1 MHHLSAIAGA
11 VGISFSA
18 IYMRLADVSGTTA
31 ALYRS
36 VYALPAL
43 AAVWFVMRDRDHRD
57 GRARGTAFAA
67 GLFLGLDLIMWDTS
81 IDAIGAGLAT
91 VLANLQVLF
100 VGLIAWAV
108 YREIPSRAAF
118 VTIPVVLGGVLLI
131 SGLGA
136 SGAYGDDP
144 LRGVLF
150 GAGTAG
156 TYAGYLILLRHSN
169 RRHLA
174 PTAGPLLDA
183 TIGAAVIS
191 VIVGLFDGGF
201 ELAPSWPAHGWL
213 LALALG
219 TQVVSWLLIT
229 TALPRLP
236 ALETSAI
243 LLIQPVA
250 SILWAR
256 LIFAERLSTLQ
267 WAGAVV
273 VIAGIA
279 VMTSL
284 GTVRGTP
291 ATPASEEARPPD

>member
-1 MHHLSAIAGA
+1 MHHLAAIAGA

-36 VYALPAL
+36 IYALPAL
-43 AAVWFVMRDRDHRD
+43 AAVWLVVRGRDHRD
-57 GRARGTAFAA
+57 ARARGTAFAA
-67 GLFLGLDLIMWDTS
+67 GLFLGIDLVMWDTS

-91 VLANLQVLF
+91 VLANLQVVF
-100 VGLIAWAV
+100 VGLVAWAV
-108 YREIPSRAAF
+108 YREAPSRIAVA
-118 VTIPVVLGGVLLI
+118 TIPVVLGGVTLI

-150 GAGTAG
+150 GIGTAG
-156 TYAGYLILLRHSN
+156 TYAGFLILLRHSN

-183 TIGAAVIS
+183 TVGAAAIS
-191 VIVGLFDGGF
+191 LVAGLFDTGF

-236 ALETSAI
+236 ALETSVI
-243 LLIQPVA
+243 LLVQPVG

-256 LIFAERLSTLQ
+256 LIFSERLSTLQ

-273 VIAGIA
+273 VIAGVA
-279 VMTSL
+279 MMTSL
-284 GTVRGTP
+284 GTMRRTP
-291 ATPASEEARPPD
+291 VTPTSEAGRPPG